1 MRAVA
6 STVLIA
12 IAVLL
17 VPQGPAASQS
27 KGGQFKGEIVATLL
41 PNGRDMKLVQPF
53 GYVDAKGQVWDVP
66 AGAETDGASIP
77 GIFWIT
83 HPPFTGKYRAAA
95 VIHDYYCR
103 TQSRGWQDTHNVF
116 YEAMLTAGVD
126 ARTAKVMWA
135 AVYNFGPRWGAGVV
149 KRALPP
155 SIDDQ
160 KQFMRDLDAWVA
172 RADPSREE
180 IAKAIDL
187 GRVPR

>member
-1 MRAVA
+1 MRILIRA
-6 STVLIA
+6 VLIA
-12 IAVLL
+12 AFVLL
-17 VPQGPAASQS
+17 VPHPPVEAQS

-53 GYVDAKGQVWDVP
+53 GYIDAKGQVWDVP

-83 HPPFTGKYRAAA
+83 HPPFTGKYRSAA

-103 TQSRGWQDTHNVF
+103 TQTRSWQDTHDVF

-135 AVYNFGPRWGAGVV
+135 AVYNFGPRWGAGVA

-155 SIDDQ
+155 SAEEQ

-187 GRVPR
+187 GRVPK